1 MKIQVSPKQL
11 ARAIQV
17 SESSI
22 KRWCDQGAISTVR
35 TAGGHRR
42 IDMTDVMR
50 FLRDNRYAVVR
61 PEVLGLPATTGRT
74 TWVLDRAES
83 GFREAL
89 LAGDEDLARQILFD
103 LYLARHDLTAIL
115 DGVITAALHGIGDR
129 WSCGEA
135 EIYQERRG
143 CEICL
148 RLLHELRM
156 LTPPPVAPLGL
167 AMGGTAEG
175 DMYQIPN
182 TMVELVLRHT
192 GWETIALGAGLPFA
206 TLRAALLEHRPQL
219 FWLSVSH
226 IRDEAE
232 FLAGW
237 SGLCAA
243 PPPGVMFVAGGQ
255 ALTESLRKQ
264 MPQAS
269 FCRNQVELETLVKS
283 WDAARS

>member
-1 MKIQVSPKQL
+1 MKIHVSPKQL

-22 KRWCDQGAISTVR
+22 KRWCDQGDIATVR

-42 IDMTDVMR
+42 IAMPDVMR
-50 FLRDNRYAVVR
+50 FLRDNRYALVR

-74 TWVLDRAES
+74 AWVLDRAES

-89 LAGDEDLARQILFD
+89 LAGDEDRARQILFD
-103 LYLARHDLTAIL
+103 LYLAKHKLTAIL
-115 DGVITAALHGIGDR
+115 DGVVTAAFHAIGDR
-129 WSCGEA
+129 WNCGEA
-135 EIYQERRG
+135 EVYQERRG

-156 LTPPPVAPLGL
+156 LTSPPVAPRGL
-167 AMGGTAEG
+167 AMGGTPEG
-175 DMYQIPN
+175 DIYQIAN
-182 TMVELVLRHT
+182 AMVELVFRYT
-192 GWETIALGAGLPFA
+192 GWETIALGAGLPFD
-206 TLRAALLEHRPQL
+206 TLRAAILEHRPQL

-237 SGLCAA
+237 SELCAA
-243 PPPGVMFVAGGQ
+243 VPLGVTLVAGGQ

-264 MPQAS
+264 IPQAS
-269 FCRNQVELETLVKS
+269 FCANLAELEALANAS
-283 WDAARS
+283 GEACS

>member
-1 MKIQVSPKQL
+1 MKIHVSPKQL

-22 KRWCDQGAISTVR
+22 KRWCDQGDISTVR

-42 IDMTDVMR
+42 IAMPDVMR
-50 FLRDNRYAVVR
+50 FLRDNRYALVR

-74 TWVLDRAES
+74 AWVLDRAES

-89 LAGDEDLARQILFD
+89 LAGDEDRARQILFD
-103 LYLARHDLTAIL
+103 LYLAKHELTAIL
-115 DGVITAALHGIGDR
+115 DGIVTAALHGIGDR

-135 EIYQERRG
+135 EVYQERRG

-156 LTPPPVAPLGL
+156 LTPPPVAPRGL
-167 AMGGTAEG
+167 AMGGTPEG
-175 DMYQIPN
+175 DIYQIPN
-182 TMVELVLRHT
+182 AMVELVLRYT
-192 GWETIALGAGLPFA
+192 GWETIALGAGLPFD

-219 FWLSVSH
+219 FWLSVSY

-237 SGLCAA
+237 SELCAA
-243 PPPGVMFVAGGQ
+243 VPSGVTLVAGGQ

-264 MPQAS
+264 IPQAS
-269 FCRNQVELETLVKS
+269 FCANLAELEALAKS
-283 WDAARS
+283 LGEACS

>member
-1 MKIQVSPKQL
+1 MKTQVSPKQL

-42 IDMTDVMR
+42 IGMTDVMR
-50 FLRDNRYAVVR
+50 FLRDHRYAIVR

-74 TWVLDRAES
+74 AWVLDRAES

-89 LAGDEDLARQILFD
+89 LVGDEDLARQILFD
-103 LYLARHDLTAIL
+103 LWLAKHELTTIL
-115 DGVITAALHGIGDR
+115 DGVVTAALHGIGDR

-135 EIYQERRG
+135 EVYQERRG

-156 LTPPPVAPLGL
+156 LTPPPVARRGL
-167 AMGGTAEG
+167 AMGGTPEG
-175 DMYQIPN
+175 DMYLIPN
-182 TMVELVLRHT
+182 AMVELILRNT

-226 IRDEAE
+226 LRDEAE

-237 SGLCAA
+237 SELCATA
-243 PPPGVMFVAGGQ
+243 PVDVTFVVGGQ
-255 ALTESLRKQ
+255 ALTERLRRKI
-264 MPQAS
+264 PQAS
-269 FCRNQVELETLVKS
+269 CCGNLTELEALAKS
-283 WDAARS
+283 LGAACS

>member
-1 MKIQVSPKQL
+1 MKAQVSPKQL

-74 TWVLDRAES
+74 AWVLDRAES

-103 LYLARHDLTAIL
+103 LYLARHDLTTIL
-115 DGVITAALHGIGDR
+115 DGVLTAALHGIGDR

-175 DMYQIPN
+175 DIYQIPN
-182 TMVELVLRHT
+182 AMVELVLRHT
-192 GWETIALGAGLPFA
+192 GWETIALGAGLPFDYA
-206 TLRAALLEHRPQL
+206 PSRPARTPAAIVLAERLARP
-219 FWLSVSH
+219 S
-226 IRDEAE
+226 
-232 FLAGW
+232 
-237 SGLCAA
+237 
-243 PPPGVMFVAGGQ
+243 
-255 ALTESLRKQ
+255 
-264 MPQAS
+264 
-269 FCRNQVELETLVKS
+269 
-283 WDAARS
+283 